1 MPLPELVEM
10 MDHLCTKE
18 AYQDFVDHEAS
29 LPHNRVIWHRHYW
42 DLFGIKPGTSILDI
56 GAYTGGNM
64 LWYSYRGH
72 RIVGIEPAQVHID
85 AFENEATR
93 VPPDMIERM
102 EMHHCLVEDFTSEE
116 RFDYV
121 LCGEVLEHVRDPL
134 QVFSKASEHLK
145 RGGQMLVSTQINN
158 GNRAYVRGCEFPGL
172 RQWSKQAGMV
182 LTWREQF
189 KGIRL
194 ARVIKI

>member
-1 MPLPELVEM
+1 M
-10 MDHLCTKE
+10 
-18 AYQDFVDHEAS
+18 
-29 LPHNRVIWHRHYW
+29 
-42 DLFGIKPGTSILDI
+42 

-72 RIVGIEPAQVHID
+72 RIVGIEPGQGYIDTFEAQ
-85 AFENEATR
+85 ATR

-102 EMHHCLVEDFTSEE
+102 EVHHCLVEDFTTDE

-121 LCGEVLEHVRDPL
+121 LCGEILEHVRDP
-134 QVFSKASEHLK
+134 QAVFDKASEHLK
-145 RGGQMLVSTQINN
+145 KDGQMLVSTQMNT
-158 GNRAYVRGCEFPGL
+158 GHRTYVRDCEFPDL
-172 RQWSKQAGMV
+172 RQWAKMAGMA

-194 ARVIKI
+194 ARILKINPKGDEHG